1 MIGAGLK
8 PAVKDNITA
17 GLWLEPA
24 VMSAR
29 QKTAGSNHKPV
40 VIRSFTAGFSPAPI
54 IFFIFKLITGSEGA
68 SLPVLTNPTVMM
80 PAVTCKS
87 GVVVY
92 SVSVC
97 FVGHQQ
103 PVDATS

>member
-1 MIGAGLK
+1 MSGRQ
-8 PAVKDNITA
+8 NIT
-17 GLWLEPA
+17 GSSHKQA
-24 VMSAR
+24 VMW
-29 QKTAGSNHKPV
+29 
-40 VIRSFTAGFSPAPI
+40 SFTAGFSPAPI